1 MRLARPGAVNQL
13 WHDAQTVLLITRQRI
28 GIEIMLRLKL
38 AQTKT
43 RTAVTNFM
51 PQHAQSAKR
60 AHLFIG
66 RIGIGFVELTSNA
79 L

>member
-13 WHDAQTVLLITRQRI
+13 WHDAQAVLLVTRQGVR
-28 GIEIMLRLKL
+28 IEIMLRFKL

-43 RTAVTNFM
+43 RTAVTNLM
-51 PQHAQSAKR
+51 PQHAQGAKS